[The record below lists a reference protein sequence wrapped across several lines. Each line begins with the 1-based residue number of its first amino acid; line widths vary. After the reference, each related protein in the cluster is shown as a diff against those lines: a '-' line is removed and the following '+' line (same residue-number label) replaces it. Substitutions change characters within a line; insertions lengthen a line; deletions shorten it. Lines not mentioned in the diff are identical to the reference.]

1 MLANLIDFAT
11 IWNQFPIIGASMT
24 YQNSLSKQAGE
35 QTGDMSLESMLNSLA
50 KALKAMTFYPAGHP
64 QRKESVTAAHNQI
77 TPFIQDGELVILWSR
92 DGCAV
97 ADRPELKSRSVTAK
111 ALTREM
117 LTRKLQRLIILP
129 EVTEK
134 DLLTFLSLITTE
146 AAIIHANGGIEAEM
160 TRAGICTIGANEV
173 DLTTLRGMQ
182 DEMEE
187 PEELMPD
194 NTLPDAEEDEE
205 EEEPPPPDEEEEENQ
220 DIQFS
225 LLGLDILLGML
236 KAEKNEHK
244 YLQLAREVIDAA
256 EGLKQQEAFDT
267 LFPALEALL
276 DEYAADSRPA
286 TQKEYIR
293 YSLEQITNGGMTN
306 YILDRIEERS
316 ADNELLLDRLCSTI
330 GQSLAYPLI
339 QRLCVVETLHARKTI
354 AIALTMAGETA
365 IPALLPM
372 LKDERWYVVRNM
384 VTILGEIGSPEA
396 VKALQLAARHPEPK
410 VRKEIIKAFMK
421 INNSAGE
428 STLLTLMEDEDE
440 EVVKQAIHALGVI
453 RSRGA
458 TKPLIDIVTTS
469 DMFLKDLTLKRHAVL
484 ALGRIGDRQATSI
497 ILDLLECK
505 GWLAPV
511 RWQELKI
518 AAATALGQLG
528 DDTALPLLKKLARR
542 NSPLGNACSD
552 AADNLERLAK

>member
-1 MLANLIDFAT
+1 
-11 IWNQFPIIGASMT
+11 
-24 YQNSLSKQAGE
+24 
-35 QTGDMSLESMLNSLA
+35 MSLEPMLNSLA

-64 QRKESVTAAHNQI
+64 QRKESVAAAHNLI
-77 TPFIQDGELVILWSR
+77 TPFIEDGELVILWSR

-97 ADRPELKSRSVTAK
+97 ADKPELKSRSVTAK

-129 EVTEK
+129 EVSEK
-134 DLLTFLSLITTE
+134 DLLTFLSLIATE
-146 AAIIHANGGIEAEM
+146 AATIHANGGIEVEM

-194 NTLPDAEEDEE
+194 NGLPDAKEDE
-205 EEEPPPPDEEEEENQ
+205 EEEPPPPEEEEEENQ

-256 EGLKQQEAFDT
+256 EELKQQEAFDT

-276 DEYAADSRPA
+276 DEHAADSRPA

-293 YSLEQITNGGMTN
+293 YSLEQITNGAMTN
-306 YILDRIEERS
+306 YLLDRIEERS
-316 ADNELLLDRLCSTI
+316 ADNEELLDRLCATI

-354 AIALTMAGETA
+354 AIALTRAGETA

-410 VRKEIIKAFMK
+410 VRKEIIKALMK

-453 RSRGA
+453 RSKVALR
-458 TKPLIDIVTTS
+458 PLIDIVTAS

-484 ALGRIGDRQATSI
+484 AIGRIGDRQATST
-497 ILDLLECK
+497 ILDLLECR

>member
-1 MLANLIDFAT
+1 
-11 IWNQFPIIGASMT
+11 
-24 YQNSLSKQAGE
+24 
-35 QTGDMSLESMLNSLA
+35 MSLEPMLNALA

-64 QRKESVTAAHNQI
+64 QRKESVAAAHKQI
-77 TPFIQDGELVILWSR
+77 TPFTEDGELVILWSR
-92 DGCAV
+92 DGCAI
-97 ADRPELKSRSVTAK
+97 ADNPEIKSRSVTAK

-129 EVTEK
+129 ELTEK

-146 AAIIHANGGIEAEM
+146 AATIHANGGIEVEM

-182 DEMEE
+182 DEMEQ
-187 PEELMPD
+187 PEELVPE
-194 NTLPDAEEDEE
+194 NGLPDAEEDEE
-205 EEEPPPPDEEEEENQ
+205 EEEPPPPEEEEEETQ

-256 EGLKQQEAFDT
+256 EGLKRQEAFDT
-267 LFPALEALL
+267 LFPALETLL
-276 DEYAADSRPA
+276 DEYATDSRPA

-293 YSLEQITNGGMTN
+293 YTLEQIASGGMTT

-316 ADNELLLDRLCSTI
+316 ADNELLLDRLCATI

-354 AIALTMAGETA
+354 AIALTSAGETA

-372 LKDERWYVVRNM
+372 LKDDRWYVVRNM

-396 VKALQLAARHPEPK
+396 VKALQISARHPEPK

-421 INNSAGE
+421 INGSAGE
-428 STLLTLMEDEDE
+428 SALLTLMEDEDE

-453 RSRGA
+453 RSKAALG
-458 TKPLIDIVTTS
+458 PLIDIVTVS
-469 DMFLKDLTLKRHAVL
+469 DMFLKDLTMKKHAVL
-484 ALGRIGDRQATSI
+484 ALGRIGDRQATAP
-497 ILDLLECK
+497 ILDLLECR